1 MPGLSRSVGRKPSPT
16 EPAAVALGY
25 PQSMHDADP
34 PTHDATRT
42 TVHDLRARLDAV
54 EARLGSVASADPP
67 PGLTDPDP
75 SDGERWQAGQVWSH
89 VAEFVPYWMG
99 EAEKVIGAASPQPV
113 PFGRV
118 KTDPARIEAIER
130 GRHEAAT
137 DVISR
142 VSASIEAV
150 RVFTAELD
158 AREWA
163 ARGAHQTQGVMTV
176 RDIFERFVAR
186 HLEEHAEQLEKLAR
200 I

>member
-1 MPGLSRSVGRKPSPT
+1 
-16 EPAAVALGY
+16 
-25 PQSMHDADP
+25 MHNADP

-99 EAEKVIGAASPQPV
+99 EAEKVIGAASPEPV
-113 PFGRV
+113 PFGRI
-118 KTDPARIEAIER
+118 KTDTARIEAIER
-130 GRHEAAT
+130 GRHGSAV

-150 RVFTAELD
+150 RIFTAELD
-158 AREWA
+158 GREWE
-163 ARGAHQTQGVMTV
+163 ARGAHQTGGVMNI
-176 RDIFERFVAR
+176 RDIFERFVAG
-186 HLEEHAEQLEKLAR
+186 HLEEHAEQLEKLAGV
-200 I
+200 

>member
-1 MPGLSRSVGRKPSPT
+1 MTIQRSSLI
-16 EPAAVALGY
+16 E
-25 PQSMHDADP
+25 
-34 PTHDATRT
+34 
-42 TVHDLRARLDAV
+42 RLDAV
-54 EARLGSVASADPP
+54 EARLGGVASADPP
-67 PGLTDPDP
+67 PGLTEADAD
-75 SDGERWQAGQVWSH
+75 SDERWEAGQVWSH
-89 VAEFVPYWMG
+89 IAEFVPYWMA
-99 EAEKVIGAASPQPV
+99 EAERVIGAASPEPV
-113 PFGRV
+113 PFGRI

-158 AREWA
+158 AGEWA
-163 ARGAHQTQGVMTV
+163 ARGRHQTQGVMTV